1 VLTKED
7 EKYYEAYFDL
17 FLHSGWKQLVTDLT
31 ESLDSYRIED
41 IADAD
46 ALKRVQGERAI
57 LSRLV
62 NFEVS
67 IKETYDLILEAERA
81 EAV

>member
-1 VLTKED
+1 LTKED
-7 EKYYEAYFDL
+7 EQYYEVYFDL
-17 FLHSGWKQLVTDLT
+17 FLQPGWKQLVTDLN
-31 ESLDSYRIED
+31 ESLNSYRIED

-67 IKETYDLILEAERA
+67 VKETYEMILEAEHA

>member
-1 VLTKED
+1 MLTKED

-17 FLHSGWKQLVTDLT
+17 FLQPGWKQLVTDLT

-81 EAV
+81 EAL

>member
-1 VLTKED
+1 LKKED
-7 EKYYEAYFDL
+7 EEYYEAYFDL
-17 FLHSGWKQLVTDLT
+17 FLQPGWKQLVTDLN

-62 NFEVS
+62 TFEDSV
-67 IKETYDLILEAERA
+67 KETYELILEAERA
-81 EAV
+81 ETL

>member
-1 VLTKED
+1 MTKED

>member
-1 VLTKED
+1 MTQED
-7 EKYYEAYFDL
+7 EKYYEVYFDL
-17 FLHSGWKQLVTDLT
+17 FLQPGWKQLVTDLN
-31 ESLDSYRIED
+31 ESLNSYRIED

-67 IKETYDLILEAERA
+67 VKETYEMILEAEHA

>member
-1 VLTKED
+1 MKKED

-17 FLHSGWKQLVTDLT
+17 FLQPGWKQLVTDLN

-62 NFEVS
+62 TFEDSV
-67 IKETYDLILEAERA
+67 KETYELILEAERA
-81 EAV
+81 ETL

>member
-7 EKYYEAYFDL
+7 EKYYETYFDL

>member
-1 VLTKED
+1 MTKED
-7 EKYYEAYFDL
+7 EKYYEVYFDL
-17 FLHSGWKQLVTDLT
+17 FLQPGWKQLVTDLT

-81 EAV
+81 EAL

>member
-1 VLTKED
+1 MTKED

-17 FLHSGWKQLVTDLT
+17 FLQPGWKQLVTDLT

-81 EAV
+81 EAL

>member
-1 VLTKED
+1 MTKED
-7 EKYYEAYFDL
+7 EKYYEVYFDL
-17 FLHSGWKQLVTDLT
+17 FLQPGWKQLVTDLT

-81 EAV
+81 EVL

>member
-1 VLTKED
+1 MTKED
-7 EKYYEAYFDL
+7 EKYYEVYFDL
-17 FLHSGWKQLVTDLT
+17 FLQPGWKQLVTDLN
-31 ESLDSYRIED
+31 ESLNSYRIED

-67 IKETYDLILEAERA
+67 IKETYEMILEAEHA

>member
-1 VLTKED
+1 MTQED
-7 EKYYEAYFDL
+7 EKYYEVYFDL
-17 FLHSGWKQLVTDLT
+17 FLQPGWKQLVTDLN
-31 ESLDSYRIED
+31 ESLNSYRIED

-46 ALKRVQGERAI
+46 ALTRVQGERAI

-67 IKETYDLILEAERA
+67 VKETYEMILEAEHA

>member
-1 VLTKED
+1 MTKED
-7 EKYYEAYFDL
+7 EQYYEVYFDL
-17 FLHSGWKQLVTDLT
+17 FLQPGWKQLVTDLN
-31 ESLDSYRIED
+31 ESLNSYRIED

-67 IKETYDLILEAERA
+67 VKETYEMILEAEHA

>member
-1 VLTKED
+1 LTKED
-7 EKYYEAYFDL
+7 EKYYEVYFDL
-17 FLHSGWKQLVTDLT
+17 FLQPGWKQLVTDLT

-81 EAV
+81 EAL

>member
-17 FLHSGWKQLVTDLT
+17 FLQPGWKQLVTDLT

-81 EAV
+81 EAL

>member
-1 VLTKED
+1 LTKED

-17 FLHSGWKQLVTDLT
+17 FLQPGWKQLVTDLT

-81 EAV
+81 EAL

>member
-1 VLTKED
+1 MKKED
-7 EKYYEAYFDL
+7 EEYYEAYFDL
-17 FLHSGWKQLVTDLT
+17 FLQPGWKQLVTDLN

-62 NFEVS
+62 MFEDSV
-67 IKETYDLILEAERA
+67 KETYELILEAERA
-81 EAV
+81 ETL

>member
-1 VLTKED
+1 MTKED
-7 EKYYEAYFDL
+7 EKYYEVYFDL
-17 FLHSGWKQLVTDLT
+17 FLQPGWKQLVTDLN
-31 ESLDSYRIED
+31 ESLNSYRIED

-67 IKETYDLILEAERA
+67 VKETYEMILEAEHA

>member
-1 VLTKED
+1 MTQED
-7 EKYYEAYFDL
+7 EKYYEVYFDL
-17 FLHSGWKQLVTDLT
+17 FLQPGWKQLVTDLN
-31 ESLDSYRIED
+31 ESLNSYRIED

-67 IKETYDLILEAERA
+67 IKETYEMILEAEHA

>member
-1 VLTKED
+1 LTKED
-7 EKYYEAYFDL
+7 EKYYETYFDL

>member
-1 VLTKED
+1 MTKED
-7 EKYYEAYFDL
+7 EKYYETYFDL

>member
-7 EKYYEAYFDL
+7 EKYYEVYFDL
-17 FLHSGWKQLVTDLT
+17 FLQPGWKQLVTDLT

-81 EAV
+81 EAL

>member
-1 VLTKED
+1 MTKED

-17 FLHSGWKQLVTDLT
+17 FLQPGWKQLATDLT
-31 ESLDSYRIED
+31 ESFNSYRIED

-57 LSRLV
+57 LSRLI

-67 IKETYDLILEAERA
+67 IKETYDMILEAERA
-81 EAV
+81 ETL

>member
-1 VLTKED
+1 MKKED
-7 EKYYEAYFDL
+7 EEYYEAYFDL
-17 FLHSGWKQLVTDLT
+17 FLQPGWKQLVTDLN

-62 NFEVS
+62 TFEDSV
-67 IKETYDLILEAERA
+67 KETYELILEAERA
-81 EAV
+81 ETL